1 MLRKMVLF
9 LVIFSLSFQ
18 ALSVSLSPEKTHA
31 AESFS
36 HDALHFWGE
45 PHTHDADDPQQIQLE
60 FSAEARDHVAPDING
75 SVAALLQHSILKNSQ
90 VQTTPDICCVQYLP
104 EPFLHRVTPPPRA

>member
-1 MLRKMVLF
+1 MLRKIVL
-9 LVIFSLSFQ
+9 LLMIFTLSFQ
-18 ALSVSLSPEKTHA
+18 TLSVSLSPEKTHA

-45 PHTHDADDPQQIQLE
+45 PHTHDVEDPEQIQLE

-75 SVAALLQHSILKNSQ
+75 SVAALLQHSMLKNSQ
-90 VQTTPDICCVQYLP
+90 VQTMPDICCVQSLP
-104 EPFLHRVTPPPRA
+104 EPFLHRVIPPPRA

>member
-1 MLRKMVLF
+1 MLRKILLF
-9 LVIFSLSFQ
+9 LMITTLSLQ
-18 ALSVSLSPEKTHA
+18 ALSVSLSSEKTHA

-45 PHTHDADDPQQIQLE
+45 PHTHNVEEPEQIQLE

-75 SVAALLQHSILKNSQ
+75 SLAALFQHGMLKNSL
-90 VQTTPDICCVQYLP
+90 VQTMPDICCVQSFP
-104 EPFLHRVTPPPRA
+104 EPFLHRITPPPRA

>member
-45 PHTHDADDPQQIQLE
+45 PHTHDVEDPEQIQLE

-75 SVAALLQHSILKNSQ
+75 SVAALLQHGMLKNSQ
-90 VQTTPDICCVQYLP
+90 VQTTPDICCVQSLP
-104 EPFLHRVTPPPRA
+104 EPFLHRVIPPPRA